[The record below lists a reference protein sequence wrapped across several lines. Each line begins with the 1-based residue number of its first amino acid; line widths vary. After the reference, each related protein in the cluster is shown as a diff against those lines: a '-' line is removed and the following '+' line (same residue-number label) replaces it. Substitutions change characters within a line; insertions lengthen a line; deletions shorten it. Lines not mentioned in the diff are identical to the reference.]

1 MQQLCSLRHSALTW
15 TQTRSTRINC
25 SLFLA
30 AFLNSEGQGP
40 RSSPRLSKEQPP
52 PPPLSAAPFG
62 PRFYDPR
69 QPVSFTVERSGQ
81 SLLRSLSSPTVTY
94 CSANMCHAA
103 VNQVCSLAALQ
114 WQGLE
119 KVLRRSLS
127 RPPSVGRPALIHQSR
142 DQLSSSSRGPAS
154 HQPESRLPPARQATA
169 RLRPISH
176 GIVIYILPISQKW
189 IGIRDFTSFQWWHW
203 RHKFWLLC

>member
-1 MQQLCSLRHSALTW
+1 MSKSWRKS
-15 TQTRSTRINC
+15 RSVQAEV
-25 SLFLA
+25 S
-30 AFLNSEGQGP
+30 GG
-40 RSSPRLSKEQPP
+40 SPPTT
-52 PPPLSAAPFG
+52 LSA
-62 PRFYDPR
+62 
-69 QPVSFTVERSGQ
+69 
-81 SLLRSLSSPTVTY
+81 
-94 CSANMCHAA
+94 SAAQHIPCHAA

-119 KVLRRSLS
+119 KVLRRFYQDLHQSRDQLSSISLETS
-127 RPPSVGRPALIHQSR
+127 SHPSVKRPALIHQSR